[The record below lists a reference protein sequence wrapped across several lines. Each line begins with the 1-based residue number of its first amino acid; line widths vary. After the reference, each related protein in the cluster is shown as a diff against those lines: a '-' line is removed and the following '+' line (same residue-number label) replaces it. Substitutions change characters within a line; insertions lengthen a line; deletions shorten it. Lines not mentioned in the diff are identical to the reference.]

1 MSAPENKQLME
12 RIFAGLSIG
21 DRGPFRDAM
30 AEDFSWTI
38 IGSTDWSRTYRGK
51 QAVGDQLIAPLFAQF
66 ADTYTNT
73 AERLIAEDDFVVVE
87 CRGRVSTR
95 SGRRYDNT
103 YCYVVRLADGKLRE
117 LTEYCDTELI
127 SSALDPPGTTESD

>member
-103 YCYVVRLADGKLRE
+103 YCYVVRLADGKLQE